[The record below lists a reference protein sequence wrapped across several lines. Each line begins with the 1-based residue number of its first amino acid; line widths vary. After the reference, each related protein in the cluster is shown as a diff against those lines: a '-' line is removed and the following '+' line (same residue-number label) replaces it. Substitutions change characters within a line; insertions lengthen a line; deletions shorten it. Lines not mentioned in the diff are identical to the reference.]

1 MQFQILEN
9 LKNLTNGIIHLDKLP
24 DAIRMVSVGSRAFA
38 QAVMAYQ
45 AAYGLLVDGVCGPV
59 TMAKILEEGEK
70 GAKPKK
76 KAKSK
81 PQKKALLVDVEEASS
96 SIEGGD

>member
-38 QAVMAYQ
+38 RAVMAFQ

-70 GAKPKK
+70 GAEPKK

-96 SIEGGD
+96 SIEGGE

>member
-38 QAVMAYQ
+38 RAVMAYQ

-96 SIEGGD
+96 SIEGGE

>member
-9 LKNLTNGIIHLDKLP
+9 LKNLTNGIIHVDKLP

-38 QAVMAYQ
+38 RAVMAFQ

-70 GAKPKK
+70 EAKPKK
-76 KAKSK
+76 KAKGK
-81 PQKKALLVDVEEASS
+81 PQNKALLVDVEEASS
-96 SIEGGD
+96 SIEGGE

>member
-38 QAVMAYQ
+38 RAVMAFQ

-70 GAKPKK
+70 EAKPKK

-96 SIEGGD
+96 SIGGEE